1 MFSLRGRGTGGPR
14 LRYNLWFGVVENG
27 KVTRSENFVESFE
40 RAINDEPLPFNLLD
54 YGVEVF
60 GSEKEYY
67 RTLRKV
73 AIEVAEK
80 RVERELKREDRYVV
94 ALVKALEE
102 LDETINLLKEKL
114 EDIEEIRESE
124 VTKAFRERLKSLEML
139 RRMVEKEIE
148 DVMAKIAPNMTEV
161 AGAKIAAKLLERA
174 GSFEKLIRM
183 PASKIQ
189 LIGAEKSLYKAL
201 ARMRRGKKA
210 KIPKHGIIFLHPF
223 VRSLPKSKRGK
234 MARFL
239 AAKIAIAAKIDYFR
253 GELEEGLYDSV
264 KKRYEEL
271 RRK

>member
-1 MFSLRGRGTGGPR
+1 MAWR
-14 LRYNLWFGVVENG
+14 LWFGVVEDG
-27 KVTRSENFVESFE
+27 KLTPSKNYEESFTSAVN
-40 RAINDEPLPFNLLD
+40 REPLPFNILE
-54 YGVEVF
+54 YGLQHF
-60 GSEKEYY
+60 GSEEEYY
-67 RTLRKV
+67 STLRKV
-73 AIEVAEK
+73 AIKVAEK
-80 RVERELKREDRYVV
+80 KVERELKREDRYVV

-114 EDIEEIRESE
+114 EDIEDVKESE
-124 VTKAFRERLKSLEML
+124 ITRAFRERIRSLESL
-139 RRMVEKEIE
+139 RREVEKEIE
-148 DVMAKIAPNMTEV
+148 DVMTKIAPNLTEI

-174 GSFEKLIRM
+174 GRFEKLVRM

-201 ARMRRGKKA
+201 ARMRKGKKA
-210 KIPKHGIIFLHPF
+210 KIPKHGVIFLHPF
-223 VRSLPKSKRGK
+223 IRTLPKSKRGK

-253 GELEEGLYDSV
+253 GELEEGLYEAV